1 MAATS
6 LTSTSVQ
13 ALLHDFYRG
22 PIQETLNQETL
33 MVEMLEKG
41 SFTWAGKQ
49 VVIPLHLGRNT
60 GVGYRGIHGATPSG
74 IGNLPTAGSQVR
86 QNIIS
91 NATYLYGRFEIDGPS
106 MASAKKGG
114 KHTFAGALDDEMNRL
129 VDDLRDH
136 ANLMFFVGSEV
147 KGLIN
152 EKAAWPVKSAAAAS
166 VGHTVDPTQ
175 QVANA
180 SELWVQYDGD
190 YSAFDGT
197 AIDPITGAAWTAI
210 SNALPETWVRIDLI
224 RLDTYRKT
232 IEVDATPTGNQW
244 GPVYEPAGGGA
255 GGGTTASLFVSDI
268 DKVGRRIKIA
278 VCNDSTDSASPF
290 TTAAVALGSG
300 IAVAL
305 NQTQWTVPTLNFGVA
320 RNVSQEPH
328 GILQN
333 LCDDTL
339 FNLLRNDT
347 AADADPAN
355 GGKELRATISTNNRT
370 GTNARSALD
379 TDQLQLLIDDV
390 DELSGK
396 VFGCWLVNPRTRQT
410 YIASSQVVVVAGAGV
425 GVKMQK
431 QSSTSSAGGMDAGYD
446 HQKLGYA
453 GIPFKA
459 SRHCPR
465 GMFIGFKADTWKM
478 AELSEGDFA
487 DLDGSIL
494 SRIANA
500 DAWEGFWKW
509 YHQVVCCS
517 PKCNGILH
525 GFEQ

>member
-6 LTSTSVQ
+6 LTAVSVQ

-33 MVEMLEKG
+33 MVDLLEKG

-60 GVGYRGIHGATPSG
+60 GVGYRGLHGSSTG
-74 IGNLPTAGSQVR
+74 KLPTAGSQVR
-86 QNIIS
+86 QNVIS
-91 NATYLYGRFEIDGPS
+91 KATFLYGRFEIDGPS

-114 KHTFAGALDDEMNRL
+114 KHAFAGALDDEMNRL

-136 ANLMFFVGSEV
+136 SNLMFFVGSEC
-147 KGLIN
+147 KGLVN
-152 EKAAWPVKSAAAAS
+152 EKVAWPVKSAATAT
-166 VGHTVDPTQ
+166 VGHTDDPTQ
-175 QVANA
+175 QVAHA
-180 SELWVQYDGD
+180 SELWMQYDGD
-190 YSAFDGT
+190 YTAFDGT
-197 AIDPITGAAWTAI
+197 AIDAVTNASTTAV
-210 SNALPETWVRIDLI
+210 SNALPETWVRIDLV

-232 IEVDATPTGNQW
+232 VGDGSNAW
-244 GPVYEPAGGGA
+244 GVTIGA
-255 GGGTTASLFVSDI
+255 GSKGSLFFSDI
-268 DKVGRRIKIA
+268 YKVGLRIKNAA
-278 VCNDSTDSASPF
+278 VNDVASAVSPF
-290 TTAAVALGSG
+290 TTAAVALGAG
-300 IAVAL
+300 IAVVL
-305 NQTQWTVPTLNFGVA
+305 NQTQDTFLTLNFGVVRDVA
-320 RNVSQEPH
+320 DEPH

-339 FNLLRNDT
+339 FNLLRGDT

-370 GTNARSALD
+370 GTNARTALD

-396 VFGCWLVNPRTRQT
+396 VFECWLVNPRTRQT

-431 QSSTSSAGGMDAGYD
+431 QSSTSKAGGMDAGYD

-453 GIPFKA
+453 GIPFKS

-465 GMFIGFKADTWKM
+465 GMFIGFKADVWKL
-478 AELSEGDFA
+478 AELSQGDFA

-494 SRIANA
+494 SRIANS

-509 YHQVVCCS
+509 YHQIVCCS
-517 PKCNGILH
+517 PKCNGILYA
-525 GFEQ
+525 FEQ